1 MLMAGYVT
9 FLAITLIAFFSTRYN
24 RRIANERNNKEEEE
38 EEKEDKGDVV
48 AVTA

>member
-38 EEKEDKGDVV
+38 EEDKEDK